1 MVAYA
6 LMNPASQNLYT
17 WLTAD
22 ALTVAPQLL
31 GWELIS
37 HAGGADTG
45 GRIVE
50 LEAYHGS
57 IDPASHAYRGLTP
70 RTAPMF
76 EAGGAIYVYL
86 SYGIHT
92 CLNLVT
98 GPAGEAQAL
107 LIRALEPTRGLDVMA
122 TRRHLPWPLS
132 SADHRRLARGPGSL
146 GQALGITRALSG
158 THLGEVLE
166 LRPPQTP
173 LDPAAHTKEL
183 LEGKN
188 VRLEPDPTDSDRDKY
203 HRLLRYVYLPD
214 STLINAALIR
224 DGYAFAYTV
233 FPLTK
238 LDDFRA
244 LEAEAR
250 QNNRGL
256 WAGCNIDESQQ
267 IKQTTGS
274 K

>member
-1 MVAYA
+1 M
-6 LMNPASQNLYT
+6 
-17 WLTAD
+17 D
-22 ALTVAPQLL
+22 
-31 GWELIS
+31 E
-37 HAGGADTG
+37 
-45 GRIVE
+45 
-50 LEAYHGS
+50 
-57 IDPASHAYRGLTP
+57 
-70 RTAPMF
+70 
-76 EAGGAIYVYL
+76 
-86 SYGIHT
+86 
-92 CLNLVT
+92 
-98 GPAGEAQAL
+98 
-107 LIRALEPTRGLDVMA
+107 LEPT
-122 TRRHLPWPLS
+122 TH
-132 SADHRRLARGPGSL
+132 HRRRRRRSLRLAGGLTALIALLSAALIQAAPAGIQQSIKQVVPTPVQQAVEGTTQTVIDAQPGL
-146 GQALGITRALSG
+146 AHVTHVVDGDTIDITLNGHKDTVRLLGIDTPE
-158 THLGEVLE
+158 THDPRKPVQCFGEAA
-166 LRPPQTP
+166 
-173 LDPAAHTKEL
+173 AAHTKEL